1 MLKELAKKV
10 ELRKRVLE
18 NIRENESILKALKI
32 VEIAIKQGNKVL
44 AFGNGGSATQA
55 SHFAAEL
62 VNKFYLARQGMPAIA
77 LSADT
82 AMVTSI
88 ANDFGFKH
96 IFSKQVEALGKD
108 GDIALGISTSG
119 KSPNVIEAFKT
130 AGKLKI
136 RTIALSGSH
145 TEILAGLGID
155 HIVSINSADTPIVQ
169 EMHLFILHFIAEMLE
184 KRFFGK

>member
-10 ELRKRVLE
+10 ELRTRVLE
-18 NIRENESILKALKI
+18 DIRKNESLLKALKT
-32 VEIAIKQGNKVL
+32 VEIAIEKGNKVL
-44 AFGNGGSATQA
+44 VFGNGGSATQA

-62 VNKFYLARQGMPAIA
+62 VNKFYLTRRGMPSIA

-82 AMVTSI
+82 AAVTSI
-88 ANDFGFKH
+88 ANDFGFKY
-96 IFSKQVEALGKD
+96 IFSKQVEALGKE

-119 KSPNVIEAFKT
+119 KSANVLEAFKT
-130 AGKLKI
+130 AGELNI

-145 TEILAGLGID
+145 TEILAGLNID
-155 HIVSINSADTPIVQ
+155 HIVTINSPDTPIVQ
-169 EMHLFILHFIAEMLE
+169 EMHLFVLHFMAEMLE